1 MPNSDAAHNA
11 FFILAVISE
20 PSAPNHGLSL
30 NSAKQ
35 LCIMIP
41 VDGGRCGLVAGAIR
55 PRPLLRG
62 IFEMQTG
69 FTARFALWAAVGAAI
84 GGLAPSASASVIT
97 YNRNAAVNYANANY
111 NKVVS
116 DGYFWING
124 STSIYYGAGQPVPV
138 NVANEAGGIGDDCAH
153 FVSSCI
159 GSPAGGLT
167 IPSRA
172 GTYGEPGA
180 ARLDELLV
188 GSSLGGYG
196 TTYDYGTLVSS
207 VSQLTPGDII
217 GYDWDGSGD
226 GSMSG
231 IDHTVVYLGNGEV
244 AAHAASHDDVAWNFG
259 NTSSTITFFIHI
271 TLPDSI
277 VPTAPNNSSPPA
289 NSTVTILRP
298 RLTANAFSDGAI
310 GSTHTASEWEIF
322 KAGTLVYDTGTD
334 TTDLL
339 GLTVPT
345 GILRAGN
352 SYTYEVR
359 YEDNYGDWSSYSQAT
374 NFSVTAVPEPSSF
387 ALMATAAG
395 LFLIRRRR
403 SHRQRRIKDHQE
415 NS

>member
-1 MPNSDAAHNA
+1 MMP
-11 FFILAVISE
+11 
-20 PSAPNHGLSL
+20 
-30 NSAKQ
+30 Q
-35 LCIMIP
+35 
-41 VDGGRCGLVAGAIR
+41 
-55 PRPLLRG
+55 PLLRG
-62 IFEMQTG
+62 TFKMQTG
-69 FTARFALWAAVGAAI
+69 FTLRFALWAAVGAAI
-84 GGLAPSASASVIT
+84 GGLALPASAAQIT
-97 YNRNAAVNYANANY
+97 YNRNAAVSYANANY

-124 STSIYYGAGQPVPV
+124 STATYYGAGQPVPV
-138 NVANEAGGIGDDCAH
+138 NVTNEAGGIGDDCAH

-196 TTYDYGTLVSS
+196 TTYKYGTLVSS

-217 GYDWDGSGD
+217 GYDWDGSGG

-231 IDHTVVYLGNGEV
+231 IDHTVVYLGNGKI
-244 AAHAASHDDVAWNFG
+244 ASHAASQDGVAWNYG
-259 NTSSTITFFIHI
+259 NSSSTITFFIHI

-277 VPTAPNNSSPPA
+277 VPTAPTNSSPAA
-289 NSTVTILRP
+289 NGTISSLTP

-310 GSTHTASEWEIF
+310 GSTHTASEWLIF

-334 TTDLL
+334 TTDLQ

-345 GILRAGN
+345 GILVAGD
-352 SYTYEVR
+352 SYTWQVR
-359 YEDNYGDWSSYSQAT
+359 YEDNYGDWSSYSPAT
-374 NFSVTAVPEPSSF
+374 NFSVAGVPEPSSF
-387 ALMATAAG
+387 VLTATGAV
-395 LFLIRRRR
+395 LVLIRRWR
-403 SHRQRRIKDHQE
+403 SHRQRRINDDQE